1 MIYLENNTTFS
12 GSDIK
17 VYAYR
22 HINDFKKVSH
32 REIVDGNEVRMKSNL
47 APGEEQFDS
56 ISLEETDKLIADG
69 IEQIASGRVSIKE
82 LGKITVEFK
91 DGRPNET
98 ISSDKTQEDIEDEYG
113 DSSNVANMTRGNPKL
128 NYDNVQTNKVN
139 PGFIDVIRNG
149 GSKAALASI
158 RDFQIQKQNI
168 KNKNKERKTVDGK
181 KGDLTDKPII
191 ELGSLYSFNYSSYR
205 EKTAVR
211 SLGRVSAKDYTRGQR
226 TIAGSMNFAV
236 FQSHELMDFLRYR
249 VDSDGNRTTANEIV
263 LLDQLPKFNL
273 MLIMINEYG
282 GASLMHMFGVTI
294 STEAQQSSANDLAL
308 MNNVTFYAEDIMT
321 IENAGNLFETSLS
334 MLHPTII
341 AGKSLKFYNGNQTTT
356 LRDLITGN
364 QGKENHSVN
373 DMLQRSR
380 GLF

>member
-69 IEQIASGRVSIKE
+69 IEQIASGRVNIKE
-82 LGKITVEFK
+82 KGAIVISYPNKPSEVFDES
-91 DGRPNET
+91 DG
-98 ISSDKTQEDIEDEYG
+98 QEILNIILEKNPG
-113 DSSNVANMTRGNPKL
+113 AIATRDNPKL
-128 NYDNVQTNKVN
+128 DYDNVQTNKVN
-139 PGFIDVIRNG
+139 PGFTDVIRNG